1 MESHHRLNAV
11 PGASLRSPALPSLL
25 RLASCTLLAGLLLGC
40 AAQSKV
46 EPIPLPE
53 PAPQP
58 ESDPPKGDGKGWKP
72 VTG

>member
-1 MESHHRLNAV
+1 MDSHHRSKGV
-11 PGASLRSPALPSLL
+11 PSARRRPPALPNLP
-25 RLASCTLLAGLLLGC
+25 RLASCMLLSGLLLGC

-58 ESDPPKGDGKGWKP
+58 ESEPSKGDGKGWKP

>member
-1 MESHHRLNAV
+1 MNSLHRSKVV
-11 PGASLRSPALPSLL
+11 PCASRRPAAFANLP
-25 RLASCTLLAGLLLGC
+25 RLASCMLLSGVLLGC
-40 AAQSKV
+40 AAQSRV

-58 ESDPPKGDGKGWKP
+58 ESDPSKGDEKVWKP